1 MLLHRSAPLATVDH
15 FNGELLALTS
25 LSAKREGSQKK
36 RGSSRSFYSNK
47 KKNKGKVRESPLKTP
62 ISTSTTSVAGHH
74 ILDFYFFFFF
84 ALFSGK
90 ILEDNCADAA
100 AKMTFTYNNL
110 MKKKTLVREVETMAD

>member
-36 RGSSRSFYSNK
+36 GAAAADLSIVT

-74 ILDFYFFFFF
+74 ILDFYFFFFRSF
-84 ALFSGK
+84 FWENTRG
-90 ILEDNCADAA
+90 
-100 AKMTFTYNNL
+100 
-110 MKKKTLVREVETMAD
+110 

>member
-36 RGSSRSFYSNK
+36 GAAAADLSIVT

-62 ISTSTTSVAGHH
+62 ISTSTTSVATVSM
-74 ILDFYFFFFF
+74 LSSF
-84 ALFSGK
+84 FSGK
-90 ILEDNCADAA
+90 RPEVLAADTT
-100 AKMTFTYNNL
+100 AKRL
-110 MKKKTLVREVETMAD
+110 SRIII

>member
-1 MLLHRSAPLATVDH
+1 
-15 FNGELLALTS
+15 LLALTS

-36 RGSSRSFYSNK
+36 RGSSRSFCSN

-74 ILDFYFFFFF
+74 ILDFYFF
-84 ALFSGK
+84 SGK

-110 MKKKTLVREVETMAD
+110 MKKL

>member
-36 RGSSRSFYSNK
+36 GAAADLSVVT

-74 ILDFYFFFFF
+74 ILDFYFFSIFS
-84 ALFSGK
+84 FSGK

-110 MKKKTLVREVETMAD
+110 MKKKL